1 MDLIDLFLH
10 LDKHLLELIEYCGP
24 WTYVVLFLIIF
35 CETGLVVAPF
45 LPGDSLLFVSGT
57 FAAKGVLSIE
67 WLCAVFVV
75 AAVAG
80 DAANYTIGSTI
91 GQKLINK
98 KSRFVKPQYI
108 ERTQRFYQ
116 RYGGK
121 TIVLARFV
129 PLVRTFAPFLA
140 GVGKM
145 SYPRFARY
153 NVLGALLWVGIAA
166 LGGYWFGNL
175 PIVRDNFSLVIILIV
190 VVSVIPAGVEFIRH
204 RMSHP
209 QREKR

>member
-1 MDLIDLFLH
+1 VSLIDLFLH

-57 FAAKGVLSIE
+57 FAATGVLKIE
-67 WLCAVFVV
+67 WLCVVFLV

-80 DAANYTIGSTI
+80 DAVNYTIGSTI
-91 GQKLINK
+91 GQRLLNK
-98 KSRFVKPQYI
+98 QSRFLKPKHI
-108 ERTQRFYQ
+108 ERTQHFYQ

-129 PLVRTFAPFLA
+129 PFVRTFAPFLA

-145 SYPRFARY
+145 AYPRFAKY
-153 NVLGALLWVGIAA
+153 NVLGALIWVGLAA

-175 PIVRDNFSLVIILIV
+175 PFVRDNFSLVIILLV
-190 VVSVIPAGVEFIRH
+190 VVSVIPAAVEFIRH
-204 RMSHP
+204 RLHP
-209 QREKR
+209 ASR

>member
-1 MDLIDLFLH
+1 MSLIDLFLH

-57 FAAKGVLSIE
+57 FAATGVLKIE
-67 WLCAVFVV
+67 WLCVVFLV

-80 DAANYTIGSTI
+80 DAVNYTIGSTI
-91 GQKLINK
+91 GQRLLNK
-98 KSRFVKPQYI
+98 QSRFLKPKHI
-108 ERTQRFYQ
+108 ERTQHFYQ

-129 PLVRTFAPFLA
+129 PFVRTFAPFLA

-145 SYPRFARY
+145 AYPRFAKY
-153 NVLGALLWVGIAA
+153 NVLGALIWVGLAA

-175 PIVRDNFSLVIILIV
+175 PFVRDNFSLVIILLV
-190 VVSVIPAGVEFIRH
+190 VVSVIPAAVEFIRH
-204 RMSHP
+204 RLHP
-209 QREKR
+209 ASR